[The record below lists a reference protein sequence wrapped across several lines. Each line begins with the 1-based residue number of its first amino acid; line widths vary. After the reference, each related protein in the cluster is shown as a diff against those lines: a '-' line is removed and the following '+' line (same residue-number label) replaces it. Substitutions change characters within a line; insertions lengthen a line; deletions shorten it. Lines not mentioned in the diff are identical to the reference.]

1 MTFAPEIIMA
11 YVDGELDLVTARRI
25 EKAME
30 SDTALASRV
39 AAERALKVR
48 LAARFDPVL
57 DESVPER
64 LAASLA
70 NVNTSFVG
78 RQERRRGSTHFG
90 IAQWGAIA
98 ASLALGLF
106 VGTSFFPGTQGDIG
120 ERGDAMIAQ
129 AGLKSALDT
138 QLASNQ
144 PASASTRI
152 GITFRDKTGSICRT
166 FDGQA
171 FSGIACRA
179 GGEWRVLQAVSGGS
193 DKGDYRQATSGQIAE
208 AAGTMMAGDA
218 LDAAAERRELQ
229 RGWR

>member
-1 MTFAPEIIMA
+1 MTFDPEIIMA

-39 AAERALKVR
+39 AAERALKAR

-57 DESVPER
+57 DEKIPEGLATILAHADTSLTARRAQRQGR
-64 LAASLA
+64 L
-70 NVNTSFVG
+70 V
-78 RQERRRGSTHFG
+78 FG
-90 IAQWGAIA
+90 VAQWGAIA

-106 VGTSFFPGTQGDIG
+106 VGKTYLPGTQSNIG
-120 ERGDAMIAQ
+120 ERGGSMIAQ

-138 QLASNQ
+138 QLASSQ

-171 FSGIACRA
+171 LSGIACRA
-179 GGEWRVLQAVSGGS
+179 GGEWRILRTLSEGRE
-193 DKGDYRQATSGQIAE
+193 KGDYRQAASGELAE
-208 AAGTMMAGDA
+208 AASAMMAGGA
-218 LDAAAERRELQ
+218 LDEAAERHELE

>member
-1 MTFAPEIIMA
+1 MTFEPEIIMA

-39 AAERALKVR
+39 AAERALKAR

-64 LAASLA
+64 LASIPA
-70 NVNTSFVG
+70 NVDTSFVG
-78 RQERRRGSTHFG
+78 RQERRWGSARFG
-90 IAQWGAIA
+90 IAQLGAIA
-98 ASLALGLF
+98 ASLALGLL
-106 VGTSFFPGTQGDIG
+106 VGTSFSPGTQGNIG
-120 ERGDAMIAQ
+120 ERGGAMIAQ

-138 QLASNQ
+138 QLASSQ

-166 FDGQA
+166 STDKA
-171 FSGIACRA
+171 LALLA
-179 GGEWRVLQAVSGGS
+179 GPAGANSPGCIRWR
-193 DKGDYRQATSGQIAE
+193 
-208 AAGTMMAGDA
+208 
-218 LDAAAERRELQ
+218 
-229 RGWR
+229 